1 MYKEDWHWR
10 RHRLWMQKA
19 WVWILPP
26 LYIFIKTS
34 RGLTMPEL
42 PTGLGETSSV
52 LCHRLKFFLPSPP
65 FLPASFCTVLVSPGS
80 LSPSS
85 FQASSQWIS
94 CTSNSVF
101 GFCFSE
107 AATNTALNCKS
118 LGWKGVVCS
127 SPLVVSV
134 GGGTEML
141 VRAGGQEWLRTGRLK
156 GTQNITPGL
165 SRMKLTWPIKDSW
178 W

>member
-1 MYKEDWHWR
+1 
-10 RHRLWMQKA
+10 
-19 WVWILPP
+19 
-26 LYIFIKTS
+26 
-34 RGLTMPEL
+34 MPEL

-65 FLPASFCTVLVSPGS
+65 FLLVSFVVVGPAAQSSS
-80 LSPSS
+80 LPAPSS
-85 FQASSQWIS
+85 LYPYRHHPQWIS

-107 AATNTALNCKS
+107 AATNTALNWKS
-118 LGWKGVVCS
+118 LDWKGVVCS

-134 GGGTEML
+134 AGGTEML
-141 VRAGGQEWLRTGRLK
+141 VRAGGQEWLGTGRLK

-165 SRMKLTWPIKDSW
+165 AWMKLTWPIKDSW
-178 W
+178 L